1 MFRTLMIGAVSAL
14 TLSAAAFAQR
24 RFGLI
29 IAGAALA
36 SIFAGLPIS
45 TVEAQS
51 GCFAEGMP
59 VLRLDD
65 NGNPVFWIGCSFT
78 SLMDQTLFTLNGL
91 LYRVENAS
99 QPWSCEQ
106 YDTNLFRFELRSG
119 DIWPNPGGFTERT
132 EVSAGGVLYPP
143 GTVVTITYDFTLEP
157 GPTNIAPWLV
167 IGQWHSTYM
176 PTAPQPDHPPVGL
189 FLMGD
194 DRLQVLGVWAETGS
208 TTENDMTLY
217 VDPNPM
223 QRGQTYAMTIV
234 TNFMND
240 ATGFVQVWRDGVQ
253 LVDYSGPIGYGQATY
268 WKEGI
273 YRYPTDQTIAAW
285 YENTIQTPS
294 QAPPGSPPR
303 RPREKGMGGDRA
315 PPLIPPLIPSP

>member
-1 MFRTLMIGAVSAL
+1 MALPENCPKDGGVGTFRFTSVAGRRQALNPQGLATLFCRCNQLPTYRSASHLPFSFALTVRGRAAAKHLRRPSTGGFPMFRTLMIGAVSAL

-24 RFGLI
+24 RFRLI

-45 TVEAQS
+45 TVEAQ
-51 GCFAEGMP
+51 CFAEGMP

-65 NGNPVFWIGCSFT
+65 NGNPVIWNDCSFT

-132 EVSAGGVLYPP
+132 EISAGGVLYPP
-143 GTVVTITYDFTLEP
+143 GTVVTITYNFTLEP

-208 TTENDMTLY
+208 TTENDMT
-217 VDPNPM
+217 
-223 QRGQTYAMTIV
+223 
-234 TNFMND
+234 
-240 ATGFVQVWRDGVQ
+240 
-253 LVDYSGPIGYGQATY
+253 
-268 WKEGI
+268 
-273 YRYPTDQTIAAW
+273 
-285 YENTIQTPS
+285 
-294 QAPPGSPPR
+294 
-303 RPREKGMGGDRA
+303 
-315 PPLIPPLIPSP
+315 